1 MRCAHFAGIALAG
14 LLLGGHALAPA
25 SAFAQAPVPTFANVP
40 YATVGTQQ
48 MMLDL
53 YLPAAGAALP
63 PFPCIVNIHG
73 GGWSGGSRYP
83 INSVMNALLQRG
95 FAIASVSYRLT
106 SQAGQYGP
114 GVSVTFPAQ
123 IHDVKGAVR
132 WLRANAAQY
141 SIDPSRIGSY
151 GTSAGGHLSALLG
164 ASGNVAALEGNVGG
178 NLGFSSRV
186 QACADYFGPT
196 DIIRINTDVTTP
208 PGSTINHDA
217 PSSPESHLVDWDDAG
232 QGMGDI
238 RANMANLLPPYP
250 ALVALCNQVNPIS
263 FVSADDPAF
272 FIGHGMQDVSV
283 PIMQSQRLAN
293 ALASI
298 GHPYTF
304 SIAPTAGHGY
314 LGEAIND
321 ETVAF
326 FRRVLRRPG
335 DVDTNGRVDVSD
347 LLQVIISWGPCP
359 PAPETCLADVSPH
372 ATGNGSVDVGDL
384 LSVISNWG

>member
-1 MRCAHFAGIALAG
+1 MRTASRPAAIVLCLSMIASI
-14 LLLGGHALAPA
+14 APFA
-25 SAFAQAPVPTFANVP
+25 SAQPQPTFPNLP

-48 MMLDL
+48 MRLDL
-53 YLPAAGAALP
+53 YLPSAAAATGP
-63 PFPCIVNIHG
+63 YPCIINIHG
-73 GGWSGGSRYP
+73 GGWSGGNRYP
-83 INSVMNALLQRG
+83 INNVMTTMLQSG

-132 WLRANAAQY
+132 WLRANASTYNLDSA
-141 SIDPSRIGSY
+141 RFGSY

-186 QACADYFGPT
+186 QACANYFGPT
-196 DIIRINTDVTTP
+196 DIININLDVTTP

-217 PSSPESHLVDWDDAG
+217 PTSPESRLVDWDNPG
-232 QGMGDI
+232 QGIGDI
-238 RANMANLLPPYP
+238 RANLANPNPPYP

-272 FIGHGMQDVSV
+272 FIGHGQQDTSV

-293 ALASI
+293 ALAAI
-298 GHPYTF
+298 AHPHTF
-304 SIAPTAGHGY
+304 MISPTAGHGA
-314 LGEAIND
+314 LGADINNQ
-321 ETVAF
+321 TIAF
-326 FRRVLRRPG
+326 FRRVLRKPG
-335 DVDTNGRVDVSD
+335 DVDTNGVVDVND
-347 LLQVIISWGPCP
+347 LLGVITAWGPCP
-359 PAPETCLADVSPH
+359 PQPATCLADVSPH
-372 ATGNGSVDVGDL
+372 AVGNGAVDVGDL
-384 LSVISNWG
+384 LAVITNWG